1 MFTPSQALKM
11 FYLVERHLH
20 EIQASRI
27 LARVIGLHGDLG
39 YLLGIICD
47 ISLPIPGEFHFFQIH
62 HQLLIEINISFRIL
76 LLGLLSI
83 CVKCCH
89 SSNCIWRF

>member
-1 MFTPSQALKM
+1 MLTPPQALKV

-27 LARVIGLHGDLG
+27 LARVISLHSDLG
-39 YLLGIICD
+39 YLLGMSCV
-47 ISLPIPGEFHFFQIH
+47 ISLPIPFEFHIFQIH
-62 HQLLIEINISFRIL
+62 HQLLIDINICIRTF

-83 CVKCCH
+83 CV
-89 SSNCIWRF
+89 

>member
-1 MFTPSQALKM
+1 MLAPSQALKM

-39 YLLGIICD
+39 YLLGISCVM
-47 ISLPIPGEFHFFQIH
+47 SLPIPGEIHFFQIH
-62 HQLLIEINISFRIL
+62 HHFLIDINISFRIFIM
-76 LLGLLSI
+76 GLLSI
-83 CVKCCH
+83 CV
-89 SSNCIWRF
+89 